1 MTPGMVRK
9 EKLIDKRLVV
19 VKLGPIDMYIKEK
32 KEKILGLHL
41 FFLFF
46 LPIIPTLKVGNHNWA
61 FYPQFKISRNRVCL
75 LTARNVR
82 ICRDLVFWFYNI
94 NTCSRLFYFP
104 TNT

>member
-46 LPIIPTLKVGNHNWA
+46 VPLYPRSKLETTIGHFIPNSKLVEIE
-61 FYPQFKISRNRVCL
+61 FVC
-75 LTARNVR
+75 
-82 ICRDLVFWFYNI
+82 
-94 NTCSRLFYFP
+94 
-104 TNT
+104 